1 MKITCTGKTED
12 VREPVQDRFAALA
25 QTFALPFQFATKPL
39 NLNVRFA
46 TKANLSSHIH
56 DAGVLIGRE
65 RRQSVQG

>member
-1 MKITCTGKTED
+1 MKIICTGKTEV

-46 TKANLSSHIH
+46 TRASSELS
-56 DAGVLIGRE
+56 
-65 RRQSVQG
+65 